1 LCSTVRPPP
10 VYTPDGTAEEF
21 PVIDSGAT
29 ARLLDAQPAKWLR
42 LWAEKSGEDP
52 DFRIFPRVRMLWKS
66 EDTQDLMNPP
76 ISLGEG
82 TNSIYGL
89 FAPYSWRLKTE
100 SMQWWRT
107 GHFDSR
113 TCHSLMFRSSNYHPQ
128 LEAPNTIGTFCT
140 ITSDWRM

>member
-1 LCSTVRPPP
+1 MLDSKACAQLSPPP
-10 VYTPDGTAEEF
+10 VYTPDETVEEF

-29 ARLLDAQPAKWLR
+29 ARLLNAQPAKWLR

-52 DFRIFPRVRMLWKS
+52 DFGVFPGESRLWKS

-89 FAPYSWRLKTE
+89 FA
-100 SMQWWRT
+100 Q
-107 GHFDSR
+107 
-113 TCHSLMFRSSNYHPQ
+113 
-128 LEAPNTIGTFCT
+128 
-140 ITSDWRM
+140 